1 MREIYQLFGDYGK
14 EDLLNVFSTYFKNGT
29 WAGNG
34 YTEAFLI
41 AIVVSLLAL
50 VVFYVGIGN
59 TSFRLSNVYT
69 WVVVGV
75 LAGLLTFGV
84 TSVNTGMTPNCGYG
98 LQETL
103 NQQWRNKSRGLDSE
117 SIQYKNLEKCK
128 RDYQKRFKKGVM
140 AVDTVFSLCLVNTII
155 TFLLYFGL
163 SFIRPF
169 RRMLKNKYA
178 QSIPTK

>member
-14 EDLLNVFSTYFKNGT
+14 EDLLNVFSAYFKNGT

-34 YTEAFLI
+34 YTEALLI
-41 AIVVSLLAL
+41 AIIVSLLAL

-69 WVVVGV
+69 WAIVGV

-84 TSVNTGMTPNCGYG
+84 TSVNTGMTPGCGYG
-98 LQETL
+98 LQKTL
-103 NQQWRNKSRGLDSE
+103 DQQWRVRSKSIDSE
-117 SIQYKNLEKCK
+117 SVQYKNLEKCR
-128 RDYQKRFKKGVM
+128 RDHQKRFKKGVV
-140 AVDTVFSLCLVNTII
+140 AVDPVFSLCAVNAII
-155 TFLLYFGL
+155 TLLLYLGL